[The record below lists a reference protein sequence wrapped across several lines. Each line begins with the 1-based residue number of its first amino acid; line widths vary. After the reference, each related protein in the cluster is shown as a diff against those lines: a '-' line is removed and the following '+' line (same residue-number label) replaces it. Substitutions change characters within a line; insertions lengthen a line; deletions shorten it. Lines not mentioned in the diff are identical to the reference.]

1 MDRALCPVLV
11 GREREVSLLEDALLA
26 AHRGGGQ
33 VVVIGGEAGVGKP
46 RLAMELQERGR
57 RAGTAVMVGTTSEAD
72 VALPYLPFIE
82 AIGNYLAGAD
92 LDRIKL
98 QLGPATDRQ
107 LGQLLP
113 QFELQTTLID
123 PGEPAQAKMRLY
135 EAILAFLRLAA
146 ERTGLLLVLEDLHWA
161 DPSTRELLEY
171 IARRVR
177 RRSRI
182 LLLATYRN
190 DELNRRHPLRPLIQ
204 GWQRSGIAQIVD
216 LQPLPPGGV
225 ARMVSAIFDN
235 APVEADLRD
244 FLHERTEGNPFV
256 LEELLKAALDQGD
269 IFLTAGGWDRK
280 AIHQLRLPPTVKQAI
295 LLRVERMTDEQADI
309 LRAAAVLGRSFDY
322 RMLVG
327 VSQQPEAA
335 VLNALRAFVQDQL
348 MDEEV
353 SGRYRF
359 RHALTREA
367 IHDDLIAPERER
379 LHACAA
385 DWLRSQLFPDKHD
398 LAYHLMAAGHWD
410 EAVPVAIEAA
420 RAAEADKAYADT
432 AMLYERIVEHVPD
445 PCERAR
451 VLSELGKAH
460 FFSGETRRGQRYLEA
475 LGKVEEGLQ
484 WLDRSYLEAA
494 ERGFDW
500 IASVALYNSIVDNL
514 HHCRVREAKERMEHY
529 EARFDPRG
537 SRDAGF
543 LQLQAFL
550 AMRADGE
557 PDRARPLLEAAL
569 PQAEETGET
578 LFPARTHLE
587 LAYVYSARDRIPEG
601 QRL

>member
-1 MDRALCPVLV
+1 
-11 GREREVSLLEDALLA
+11 
-26 AHRGGGQ
+26 
-33 VVVIGGEAGVGKP
+33 
-46 RLAMELQERGR
+46 
-57 RAGTAVMVGTTSEAD
+57 GTTSEAE
-72 VALPYLPFIE
+72 VALPYLPFVE

-98 QLGPATDRQ
+98 QLGPATCRQ

-216 LQPLPPGGV
+216 LQPLPP
-225 ARMVSAIFDN
+225 
-235 APVEADLRD
+235 
-244 FLHERTEGNPFV
+244 
-256 LEELLKAALDQGD
+256 
-269 IFLTAGGWDRK
+269 
-280 AIHQLRLPPTVKQAI
+280 
-295 LLRVERMTDEQADI
+295 
-309 LRAAAVLGRSFDY
+309 
-322 RMLVG
+322 VG
-327 VSQQPEAA
+327 VSQQPAAA
-335 VLNALRAFVQDQL
+335 VLNALRSFVQDQL

-410 EAVPVAIEAA
+410 EAVPIAIEAA
-420 RAAEADKAYADT
+420 QAAQADT
-432 AMLYERIVEHVPD
+432 
-445 PCERAR
+445 
-451 VLSELGKAH
+451 
-460 FFSGETRRGQRYLEA
+460 
-475 LGKVEEGLQ
+475 
-484 WLDRSYLEAA
+484 
-494 ERGFDW
+494 
-500 IASVALYNSIVDNL
+500 
-514 HHCRVREAKERMEHY
+514 
-529 EARFDPRG
+529 
-537 SRDAGF
+537 
-543 LQLQAFL
+543 
-550 AMRADGE
+550 
-557 PDRARPLLEAAL
+557 
-569 PQAEETGET
+569 
-578 LFPARTHLE
+578 
-587 LAYVYSARDRIPEG
+587 
-601 QRL
+601 